1 MRLLLNNILKNK
13 DQFEQS
19 DLEWLEKQ
27 DEQYCHE
34 VKVALFAVEQAPLS
48 LLSFND
54 FMVLDTICESDL
66 NTYDGLMSFKGVLV
80 KLLSKV

>member
-1 MRLLLNNILKNK
+1 MQLVLLPKVNESLLNNILKNK

-54 FMVLDTICESDL
+54 FIVRHNL
-66 NTYDGLMSFKGVLV
+66 
-80 KLLSKV
+80 